1 MPSFSPPDLESLRGL
16 LHGLLHR
23 LEHVLPAQ
31 APIRDFVHHNT
42 LHGFQHLPFRDAL
55 AAAEAAIGAHG
66 YQPLSRFRAYFRQGR
81 IDLDDL
87 HAALDETPELPSSGA
102 AAGPFERRAIVL
114 AGLLADFTPP
124 PGPTWAWQVEE
135 LGVLERLAPDLPA
148 HARARLLDGAEE
160 AQAVGDLW
168 RVCAQ
173 LLAVRDAPVAAP
185 AVSPPTASEVA
196 GEAEELWHQHVLR
209 KKAETR
215 LAELLARMHQDL
227 TLRGLLMQLTGRDVL
242 DGIRPYLIRHLASH
256 LDQGL
261 TAWHNPERGR
271 GFYAAWLA
279 SAREDRLFDL
289 QGLENWEQTL
299 ERLPE
304 EPLDAILQ
312 AMRTLGLDP
321 AHWESYLESLAK
333 ELPGWS
339 GMVLWREQHPGHAGV
354 SPPVAMTD
362 YLAVRLVLEQ
372 LHGQRL
378 CGLHFK
384 AEASLPGLRGYLRRH
399 PAELLVRLAL
409 YDAELP
415 EWLADQGHRLVRAAT
430 GRTREEQEADW
441 LPVACLLEAWRRG
454 ERRDTAAEAGH
465 ADRHAW
471 PLFLLCQHLGINA
484 VALSALGAAGARKLL
499 DCLAELTPERAA
511 WVWLQAYERHY
522 REQVFAALA
531 AGHGQGAWRDR
542 ATAAAPPRAQLV
554 FCMDDREEGL
564 RRHLEE
570 CQPDVETL
578 GAAAHLGL
586 FIRYSD
592 FGDAAPMDLCPV
604 GARPAHAIEAVAAD
618 AADGQAF
625 LARRARRLTW
635 KARLIQGSRRDPAQ
649 GLLGSLSG
657 APVALV
663 MLAGRML
670 APAALGR
677 WTRRLRDNLDGQ
689 VATQLRYM
697 AVSDMPATPEAPRA
711 GYSRAEQAERVSA
724 FLTAISLT
732 RGFSP
737 LVVIV
742 GHGSA
747 SLNNPHRSAYNCGAC
762 SGRHSGPNARL
773 FAAMANRPEVRERMR
788 ARGIDIP
795 DGTRF
800 LGCEHNTC
808 DDSFTWYDADALPA
822 SHTQAFAELDATM
835 RRAGALHAQERCRRF
850 LSAPLDLT
858 PEQARRHVAG
868 RRNDYSQARPELG
881 HVNNASAFIGRR
893 AATRGTF
900 FDRRIF
906 LISYDCDADPD
917 GSVLEPM
924 LVANGQVGAGISLEY
939 YFSTVSNE
947 RYGSGSKI
955 THNIAGLIGVM
966 DGASSDLRTGLPSQM
981 IEIHE
986 AMRLLIVVEHSP
998 EVLGA
1003 IYARQ
1008 PVLQELVGNGWVQLA
1023 VKDPDSPAIRRF
1035 VPGRGWSRMAGRG
1048 RHTTPW
1054 STVPRSGRAVGA
1066 TPCRRHASRR
1076 RRRACS

>member
-1 MPSFSPPDLESLRGL
+1 MPSFSLPDVQGLRAL
-16 LHGLLHR
+16 LDELLHR

-55 AAAEAAIGAHG
+55 AAAEAAIGVHG
-66 YQPLSRFRAYFRQGR
+66 YLPLSRFRAYFHEGR

-87 HAALDETPELPSSGA
+87 NSALDETPELRSSGA
-102 AAGPFERRAIVL
+102 AAGPFSRREVLL

-124 PGPTWAWQVEE
+124 PSPAWSWQVEE
-135 LGVLERLAPDLPA
+135 LGVLERLDPGVPAPS
-148 HARARLLDGAEE
+148 RGRLLGGADE
-160 AQAVGDLW
+160 AQAVGHLW
-168 RVCAQ
+168 QVCVQ
-173 LLAVRDAPVAAP
+173 LLAAQDTPVAAP
-185 AVSPPTASEVA
+185 AEPPATAAQVA
-196 GEAEELWHQHVLR
+196 GEVRELWHQQVLR
-209 KKAETR
+209 QEAATR
-215 LAELLARMHQDL
+215 LAELLGRMGEDL
-227 TLRGLLMQLTGRDVL
+227 TLRGLLMQVTGRDVL
-242 DGIRPYLIRHLASH
+242 DDIRPYLIRHLVSH

-261 TAWHNPERGR
+261 ATWHNPERAR

-289 QGLENWEQTL
+289 QGLVTWEQTL

-304 EPLDAILQ
+304 EPVEAILQ
-312 AMRTLGLDP
+312 AMQTLGLEP
-321 AHWESYLESLAK
+321 ARWEAYLESLAK

-339 GMVLWREQHPGHAGV
+339 GMVLWHDRHPGHAGFTI
-354 SPPVAMTD
+354 PVAMTD

-384 AEASLPGLRGYLRRH
+384 TEASLPGLRGHLRRH

-409 YDAELP
+409 YDADLP

-430 GRTREEQEADW
+430 GRVSEEREADW
-441 LPVACLLEAWRRG
+441 FPVARLLDAWRRG
-454 ERRDTAAEAGH
+454 EHSSAAADAVDTERR
-465 ADRHAW
+465 AW
-471 PLFLLCQHLGINA
+471 PLFRLCQQLGIDA
-484 VALSALGAAGARKLL
+484 AALSALGAAGARGLL

-531 AGHGQGAWRDR
+531 ASHGRGPWRDR
-542 ATAAAPPRAQLV
+542 STAATPPRAQLA

-586 FIRYSD
+586 FIRYAG
-592 FGDAAPMDLCPV
+592 FGDSAPSDLCPV
-604 GARPAHAIEAVAAD
+604 GTRPSHAIEEVATS
-618 AADGQAF
+618 ADGPAF
-625 LARRARRLTW
+625 LARRARRLAW
-635 KARLIQGSRRDPAQ
+635 KARLNQGSRRDPAQ
-649 GLLGSLSG
+649 GLLASAAG
-657 APVALV
+657 APAALA

-677 WTRRLRDNLDGQ
+677 WTTWLRQYLDGR
-689 VATQLRYM
+689 VATELRYT
-697 AVSDMPATPEAPRA
+697 AAADTPATAEAPRA
-711 GYSRAEQAERVSA
+711 GYTVTEQAERVSA
-724 FLTAISLT
+724 FLTAIGLT
-732 RGFSP
+732 RSFSP

-747 SLNNPHRSAYNCGAC
+747 SLNNPHMSAYDCGAC

-773 FAAMANRPEVRERMR
+773 FAAMANRPEVREQLRS
-788 ARGIDIP
+788 RGIDIP
-795 DGTRF
+795 AATRF

-808 DDSFTWYDADALPA
+808 DDSFTWYDTEALPV
-822 SHTQAFAELDATM
+822 SHAQAFAELDAAL

-858 PEQARRHVAG
+858 PEQARHHVVG
-868 RRNDYSQARPELG
+868 RLHDYSQARPELG

-893 AATRGTF
+893 AATRGAF
-900 FDRRIF
+900 FDRRMF
-906 LISYDCDADPD
+906 LISYDCSADPD
-917 GSVLEPM
+917 GRVLEPM
-924 LVANGQVGAGISLEY
+924 LVANGLVGAGINLEY

-955 THNIAGLIGVM
+955 THNIAGLMGVM
-966 DGASSDLRTGLPSQM
+966 DGTSSDLRTGLPSQM

-986 AMRLLIVVEHSP
+986 AMRLLVIVEHSAD
-998 EVLGA
+998 VLGA

-1008 PVLQELVGNGWVQLA
+1008 PVLQELIGNGWLQLA
-1023 VKDPDSPAIRRF
+1023 AKDPDSPAIRRF
-1035 VPGRGWSRMAGRG
+1035 VPGSGWVEWQGAATTLPVVKTSAEWMRG
-1048 RHTTPW
+1048 RRDNLP
-1054 STVPRSGRAVGA
+1054 PALIAAPAEGLR
-1066 TPCRRHASRR
+1066 
-1076 RRRACS
+1076 